1 MPENAEIPTMAE
13 RWHAL
18 VKIARRRWLLVVSV
32 TLAATVVAGVVGSMQ
47 AKQYA
52 ATAKLLLSNSDIVG
66 NPNPQGSSANPDP
79 ERDTNT
85 KVGLIKLGTV
95 AELVRTR
102 LGLHTTLNRLVGEV
116 DASVE
121 ATSNIV
127 DIKATDGNP
136 VRAAA
141 IANAFASE
149 YVAFRQRVAKA
160 SLQEAAQSLGEQL
173 AALTPAERASPQG
186 AALKARLRALK
197 IDSASQTGGAQV
209 VLKASRPTHPA
220 APQPLRSALLG
231 GVIGLL
237 LALLIVA
244 LLELTD
250 RRIKDEDEA
259 ESGFGV
265 PVLAHIPRRAAR
277 AHKAALLNGGW
288 TQHEGYERLATNV
301 VLAGRYQAVSSLMIT
316 SPGPRDGKTTV
327 TLGLARALALMG
339 KRVIVIEGDLRRP
352 ALAAETE
359 VHEGSVLTGEATD
372 AAGLD
377 DHLVDLDLGTMRRR
391 NGTPNEHEGSV
402 SVLPAGPVPASVSGL
417 LARPEAAATLRACRS
432 ICDFVLIDTPPI
444 GVVNDALAL
453 VDVVDAAVVVSRL
466 RWTPSAALRS
476 ALRALRGIGVPV
488 LGIVVTGTARVG
500 GYYQP
505 DSGAALNGAG
515 AAGRPFAH
523 TSTEGGWVTLIGDRS
538 DQ

>member
-1 MPENAEIPTMAE
+1 MAE

-18 VKIARRRWLLVVSV
+18 VKIARRRWLLVVSI
-32 TLAATVVAGVVGSMQ
+32 TLAATVVAGVVASTQ
-47 AKQYA
+47 VKQYA
-52 ATAKLLLSNSDIVG
+52 ATAKLLLSNSDVVG
-66 NPNPQGSSANPDP
+66 STSPQGSSANPDP
-79 ERDTNT
+79 VRDTNT

-95 AELVRTR
+95 GELVRTR
-102 LGLHTTLNRLVGEV
+102 LGLHTPVTQLVGKV
-116 DASVE
+116 DATVE
-121 ATSNIV
+121 GTSNIV
-127 DIKATDGNP
+127 DIKATDGDP

-160 SLQEAAQSLGEQL
+160 SLQEAARSLGQQL
-173 AALTPAERASPQG
+173 AALTRAQRRSPQG

-197 IDSASQTGGAQV
+197 LDSAIQTGGAEV

-220 APQPLRSALLG
+220 APQPLRSAVLG

-237 LALLIVA
+237 LALLTVA
-244 LLELTD
+244 LLELTN

-288 TQHEGYERLATNV
+288 AQHEGYERLATNLV
-301 VLAGRYQAVSSLMIT
+301 FAGRYQAVSSLMIT
-316 SPGPRDGKTTV
+316 SPGPQDGKTTV

-352 ALAAETE
+352 ALAAATD
-359 VHEGSVLTGEATD
+359 VLADEGTD
-372 AAGLD
+372 AASLD
-377 DHLVDLDLGTMRRR
+377 DHLVPLDLGTMRRR
-391 NGTPNEHEGSV
+391 NGAPNEYEGSV

-417 LARPEAAATLRACRS
+417 LARPEAAATLRAYRS

-453 VDVVDAAVVVSRL
+453 VDVVDAAVVISRL
-466 RWTPSAALRS
+466 RWTPSAALRG
-476 ALRALRGIGVPV
+476 ALRTLRGIGVPV

-505 DSGAALNGAG
+505 DSGADLNGAG
-515 AAGRPFAH
+515 VARPPFAH
-523 TSTEGGWVTLIGDRS
+523 TTTEGGWVTLIDDGNPAKD
-538 DQ
+538 D